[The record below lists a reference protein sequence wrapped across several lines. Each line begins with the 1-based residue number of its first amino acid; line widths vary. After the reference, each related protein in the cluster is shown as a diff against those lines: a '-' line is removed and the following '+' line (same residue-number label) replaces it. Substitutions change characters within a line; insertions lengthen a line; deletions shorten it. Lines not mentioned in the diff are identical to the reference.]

1 MKKLLFIALLLVSTC
16 MYAQD
21 STLLKR
27 VPYKLTVAVDNK
39 NFYEE
44 DIKATPYVLPD
55 RTIQLY
61 PGETVYVEVEQ
72 ENGVIKNM
80 TAVKEIKTPS
90 KTITITFTQTVKKRV
105 HELMM
110 LKIANPFPLNLT
122 YTAKMYVLQRKA
134 WFDTDVLPVRAGIS
148 GIETWPQVITSIAV
162 GDWAFQSN

>member
-1 MKKLLFIALLLVSTC
+1 MKKLLSIALLLVSTC
-16 MYAQD
+16 LYAQD

-27 VPYKLTVAVDNK
+27 VPYKLTVAVDKN

-55 RTIQLY
+55 RTIQVY

-72 ENGVIKNM
+72 ENGIIKSM
-80 TAVKEIKTPS
+80 TAVKEIKNPS
-90 KTITITFTQTVKKRV
+90 KTITIAFTQTAKKKV

-110 LKIANPFPLNLT
+110 LKIANPFSLNLT
-122 YTAKMYVLQRKA
+122 YKANIYVLQRKA
-134 WFDTDVLPVRAGIS
+134 WFNTNVLPVMAGLS
-148 GIETWPQVITSIAV
+148 GFESWPQVITSIAV